1 MATAIVTANSR
12 NTRPTIPPISST
24 GMNTAISE
32 NVIDTMVKP
41 ISRAPFNAASN
52 GRIPPSMW
60 RTMFSSM
67 TIASSTT
74 KPTERVSA
82 SSVMLLIEKPN
93 AYIAPQVAISEI
105 GTASAGMSVAETE
118 RRNRKM
124 TMITSAI
131 AMISVCC
138 TSSTDAR
145 IEIERSFS
153 TSILIAAGICAR

>member
-1 MATAIVTANSR
+1 
-12 NTRPTIPPISST
+12 
-24 GMNTAISE
+24 
-32 NVIDTMVKP
+32 
-41 ISRAPFNAASN
+41 
-52 GRIPPSMW
+52 
-60 RTMFSSM
+60 M

-74 KPTERVSA
+74 KPTDKVSA
-82 SSVMLLIEKPN
+82 SSVMLLIEKPK

-124 TMITSAI
+124 TMITRAI